1 MHRSSEA
8 LRVSPSECSTSRQ
21 RSVVYTG
28 WSLSSAR
35 SSSAGGSRRHG
46 HATGASVTRVSCPSH
61 ARALSWPTASA
72 RVITTDTGQG
82 ALLAVGRH
90 VSARARSWLAEAV
103 EANGSDGA
111 AEVAEA
117 AQAYGSDGAAEV
129 AEAAQAY
136 GSDGAAEVAEAAQA
150 EGATEG
156 AACASL
162 DPGSPIPMRA
172 RFAGCAADPLPRSRV
187 PRSGSGARGTGC
199 GAAACNRATACGFGA
214 ERPTVTPQ
222 MGRSRVQCK

>member
-1 MHRSSEA
+1 M
-8 LRVSPSECSTSRQ
+8 SPSECSTSRQ

-28 WSLSSAR
+28 WSLSTAR
-35 SSSAGGSRRHG
+35 SSSAGGSGRHG
-46 HATGASVTRVSCPSH
+46 HPTGASVTRVSCPSH

-111 AEVAEA
+111 V
-117 AQAYGSDGAAEV
+117 EV

-172 RFAGCAADPLPRSRV
+172 RFAGCAADPSPRSRV